1 LSGETCLG
9 IDSWGRN
16 GVLRAMGMRELI
28 MRKQKEAAEKI
39 LKEDFSLTL
48 PFSAKLV
55 NGAL

>member
-16 GVLRAMGMRELI
+16 GVLRAMGVRESI
-28 MRKQKEAAEKI
+28 MRKEKEAAEKI
-39 LKEDFSLTL
+39 LKEDSSLTL
-48 PFSAKLV
+48 PFGTKLV